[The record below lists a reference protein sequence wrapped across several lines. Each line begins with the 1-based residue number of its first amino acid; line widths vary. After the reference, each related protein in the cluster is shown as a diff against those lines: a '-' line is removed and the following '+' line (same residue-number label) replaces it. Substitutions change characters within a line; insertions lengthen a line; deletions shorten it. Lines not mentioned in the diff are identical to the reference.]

1 MAKREKKGSSVR
13 RAGKAIARTAKKI
26 TAKLRPRSSKRANSE
41 EPLTA
46 RATHRATPKVK
57 TQRAEPRRAARPAK
71 RQTDVPLDALARTY
85 TPKQTSLKAG
95 FRASGAERQ
104 RDQDV
109 VPERADERWNNEDH
123 YTNKSGDPRIGT
135 HGRAY
140 EPGEKRR

>member
-1 MAKREKKGSSVR
+1 MTQKHPRD
-13 RAGKAIARTAKKI
+13 
-26 TAKLRPRSSKRANSE
+26 RPIPTIYPRHDLHV
-41 EPLTA
+41 P
-46 RATHRATPKVK
+46 THP
-57 TQRAEPRRAARPAK
+57 
-71 RQTDVPLDALARTY
+71 D
-85 TPKQTSLKAG
+85 
-95 FRASGAERQ
+95 ERQ